1 MELMRRASGEERP
14 VGKHVWVARGLLK
27 KGWRRVS
34 RGERGG
40 LGESALWGEADEG
53 ADGLGVYLSM
63 VRAKR
68 SGIRA
73 VPPHE
78 VEVSCDCGRG
88 G

>member
-40 LGESALWGEADEG
+40 LGESAL
-53 ADGLGVYLSM
+53 
-63 VRAKR
+63 
-68 SGIRA
+68 
-73 VPPHE
+73 
-78 VEVSCDCGRG
+78 
-88 G
+88 